1 MARPEGMRVGFDP
14 ENEESEVL
22 SLYLGEGDENHL
34 VVNVF
39 DLAGAM
45 ARLEDGNDQDPFFS
59 PTSAEGISGDTVEA
73 DTGPE
78 VNFLP
83 EGFSPESSVPTEAA
97 YMAAEVEPGGLM
109 LLRRIL
115 YPGEDTLEI
124 TCPTGAVYTFDYK
137 EVVNYF
143 RPILPR

>member
-1 MARPEGMRVGFDP
+1 MRVGFDP
-14 ENEESEVL
+14 ENEESEVV
-22 SLYLGEGDENHL
+22 SLYLGEGDENRLL
-34 VVNVF
+34 VNAF

-45 ARLEDGNDQDPFFS
+45 ARLENGTDQDPFFS
-59 PTSAEGISGDTVEA
+59 PTSAEGISTDAVEA
-73 DTGPE
+73 DPGSE
-78 VNFLP
+78 GGFLP
-83 EGFSPESSVPTEAA
+83 EGFSPESSVPPEAA
-97 YMAAEVEPGGLM
+97 YMAAEVETVEPGGLM

-124 TCPTGAVYTFDYK
+124 TSPTGAVYTFDYK